1 VSATTKDTYG
11 LLVGSTGTFVA
22 TTDTSALLDIGVGGS
37 GSEVVVVPDLAMGSR
52 YGAANLIGPLPFY
65 RVPIFIPAGSRI
77 AIRCQ
82 GAQTSKA
89 IAVSLTPLARMAGQR
104 QPSTS
109 VVTLNANSATS
120 AGTSLGT
127 PGGNNTKTSW
137 TQLVAATAEP
147 FSALMVGF
155 QLAAD
160 TVQGD
165 TNTLVDIG
173 FGAAAAEVVAIPN
186 IFVNTSLQ
194 EVVNPFDQGAWMVNV
209 PTGTRIAGRFAET
222 STTSTLDLIVYG
234 IR

>member
-1 VSATTKDTYG
+1 
-11 LLVGSTGTFVA
+11 
-22 TTDTSALLDIGVGGS
+22 
-37 GSEVVVVPDLAMGSR
+37 
-52 YGAANLIGPLPFY
+52 
-65 RVPIFIPAGSRI
+65 
-77 AIRCQ
+77 
-82 GAQTSKA
+82 
-89 IAVSLTPLARMAGQR
+89 
-104 QPSTS
+104 
-109 VVTLNANSATS
+109 
-120 AGTSLGT
+120 
-127 PGGNNTKTSW
+127 
-137 TQLVAATAEP
+137 
-147 FSALMVGF
+147 MVGF

-173 FGAAAAEVVAIPN
+173 FGAAASEVVAISN